1 MVFPIFTNLHNSD
14 ILACKCAVRIV
25 SKTRGRGMA
34 SIAFHTLSNYKL
46 NLQIP
51 FFYFFL
57 LLQFLETTLAVLKVV
72 QDHRL

>member
-14 ILACKCAVRIV
+14 ILAWKCAVRIV

-34 SIAFHTLSNYKL
+34 SIVFHTLSNYKL

-51 FFYFFL
+51 FFYLFL

>member
-14 ILACKCAVRIV
+14 ILAWKCAVRIV

-46 NLQIP
+46 SLQIP
-51 FFYFFL
+51 FFYLFL